1 MIRPYFSRTYI
12 RPRGWAPYYP
22 FRFGRP
28 YYEFSPWLSL
38 GFGLSVGYPVPYPWV
53 SLGSYQPT
61 VFGVDVGGGYQAV
74 PGASTYDGPVTS
86 VGADTYGDATTNGG
100 APAYGGVNTNNGAT
114 TNGAAITNGNA
125 NSYGGASFD
134 IQPADA
140 NLFVDG
146 QYVGVVGS
154 FGPSSEP
161 LTLEPGQHR
170 IAIQK
175 DGYRPMEWDVTIEA
189 GQVMPYRG
197 ALERQ

>member
-1 MIRPYFSRTYI
+1 MIRPYFSRAYV
-12 RPRGWAPYYP
+12 RPYGWAPYYP

-38 GFGLSVGYPVPYPWV
+38 GFGIWCGYPVPYPSV
-53 SLGSYQPT
+53 YLGSYQPT
-61 VFGVDVGGGYQAV
+61 VFGVYADGGYQAV
-74 PGASTYDGPVTS
+74 PDSSTYVGPTTY
-86 VGADTYGDATTNGG
+86 VGSNTYGDPNTNGAVNTNAGANTNGG
-100 APAYGGVNTNNGAT
+100 ANTSGDTSA
-114 TNGAAITNGNA
+114 
-125 NSYGGASFD
+125 YGGASFD

-146 QYVGVVGS
+146 QFVGVVGN
-154 FGPSSEP
+154 FGPTSEP

-175 DGYRPMEWDVTIEA
+175 DGYRPLEWDVTIEA

-197 ALERQ
+197 VLERQ